1 VAAEIVMLDP
11 PEFVSVTV
19 FGVLLPVCTVPKL
32 TLAGLE
38 VRLPAVT
45 TVAER
50 GIFNVALLALLVMA
64 TFPLAVPADCAA
76 SFTLKVAVPPAAT
89 VTGRVMPVRL

>member
-1 VAAEIVMLDP
+1 MLDP
-11 PEFVSVTV
+11 PEFVRVTV
-19 FGVLLPVCTVPKL
+19 LGVLLPVCTVPKL

-45 TVAER
+45 TVAES

-64 TFPLAVPADCAA
+64 TFPLAVPAVCGA
-76 SFTLKVAVPPAAT
+76 SVTVNVAVLPAAIVAGT
-89 VTGRVMPVRL
+89 VIPLRL